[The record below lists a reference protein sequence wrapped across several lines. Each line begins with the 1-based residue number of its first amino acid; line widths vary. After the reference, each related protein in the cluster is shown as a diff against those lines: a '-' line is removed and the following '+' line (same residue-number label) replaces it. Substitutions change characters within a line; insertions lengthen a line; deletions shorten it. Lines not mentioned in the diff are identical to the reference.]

1 MTILKLNIR
10 QFMENRCNFRVE
22 IDENATILNL
32 KEECFK
38 FISNNRNMNDF
49 AFVSLLSEINL
60 STSNDIILSD
70 EKKICEY
77 NNLNLENKPIYML
90 IKINLHKSE
99 E

>member
-1 MTILKLNIR
+1 
-10 QFMENRCNFRVE
+10 
-22 IDENATILNL
+22 
-32 KEECFK
+32 
-38 FISNNRNMNDF
+38 MNYF

-60 STSNDIILSD
+60 SKINDIILSD

-77 NNLNLENKPIYML
+77 KNLKLENKPIYML